1 MITSQEVREAVL
13 VPISTIVD
21 SVRITLERCPPELSA
36 DLVDRGLVLAGG
48 GALLRGFDKLLSEE
62 TGLSVHVAEDPLSA
76 VAEWTGKFLNELK
89 FLRQVAAAD
98 RQWRGSL
105 QIDDFGLRIDFRSS
119 ADFDLNQVQ
128 TRNLQSGIDMSRT
141 SIIALL
147 IFGAVL
153 GYFLSFG
160 PETTQKFKASVY
172 QLLAPFLT
180 GGSGIK
186 KQITSVRTGLKSLDQ
201 LEHENAA
208 LQVENR
214 ELRATNQ
221 SLRDVEHEVNRLRH
235 ALNYRERSVFKL
247 IAAEV
252 IARDSSTW
260 WRTLTINRGRRDAIE
275 TDMPV
280 VTDVG
285 LVGKTT
291 TVSDTISVVLLISD
305 ESCRIAS
312 SVEGSREQGIVS
324 GERVTGGLTP
334 FLDLNFLS
342 KQADLKPGQ
351 KVYTSGVGG
360 VFPSGLLI
368 GAVKSFR
375 VRELDGQAQLTP
387 VVDLSHLED
396 VFVVTGRR

>member
-1 MITSQEVREAVL
+1 
-13 VPISTIVD
+13 
-21 SVRITLERCPPELSA
+21 
-36 DLVDRGLVLAGG
+36 
-48 GALLRGFDKLLSEE
+48 LR
-62 TGLSVHVAEDPLSA
+62 
-76 VAEWTGKFLNELK
+76 
-89 FLRQVAAAD
+89 
-98 RQWRGSL
+98 
-105 QIDDFGLRIDFRSS
+105 IDDFGLRIDFRSS

-214 ELRATNQ
+214 EVRATNQ
-221 SLRDVEHEVNRLRH
+221 GLRDVEHEVNRLRH

-247 IAAEV
+247 IAAEI

-260 WRTLTINRGRRDAIE
+260 WRTITINRGRRDGIE

-280 VTDVG
+280 VTDLG

-291 TVSDTISVVLLISD
+291 TVSDSISVVLLVSD
-305 ESCRIAS
+305 ENCRLAA

-324 GERVTGGLTP
+324 GERTTTGLTP
-334 FLDLNFLS
+334 LLNLNFLS

-360 VFPSGLLI
+360 VFPSGLLV
-368 GAVKSFR
+368 GVVKSYR

-387 VVDLSHLED
+387 AVDLSHLED

>member
-1 MITSQEVREAVL
+1 MQSAVD
-13 VPISTIVD
+13 VD
-21 SVRITLERCPPELSA
+21 RVLSA
-36 DLVDRGLVLAGG
+36 IRDL
-48 GALLRGFDKLLSEE
+48 
-62 TGLSVHVAEDPLSA
+62 
-76 VAEWTGKFLNELK
+76 
-89 FLRQVAAAD
+89 QAAM
-98 RQWRGSL
+98 G
-105 QIDDFGLRIDFRSS
+105 
-119 ADFDLNQVQ
+119 
-128 TRNLQSGIDMSRT
+128 MSRT
-141 SIIALL
+141 NIIVLL
-147 IFGAVL
+147 IFGAIL

-160 PETTQKFKASVY
+160 PNTTQKFKAGVY

-180 GGSGIK
+180 SGSGLK

-201 LEHENAA
+201 LEHENSA

-247 IAAEV
+247 IAAEMV
-252 IARDSSTW
+252 ARDSSTW
-260 WRTLTINRGRRDAIE
+260 WRTVTINRGRRDGIE

-280 VTDVG
+280 VTDEG
-285 LVGKTT
+285 LIGKTT
-291 TVSDTISVVLLISD
+291 TVSDVISVVLLISD
-305 ESCRIAS
+305 ETCRVAA

-324 GERVTGGLTP
+324 GQRVTTGLTP
-334 FLDLNFLS
+334 LLDLNFLS

-368 GAVKSFR
+368 GVVKSYR

-387 VVDLSHLED
+387 AVDLSHLED

>member
-1 MITSQEVREAVL
+1 
-13 VPISTIVD
+13 
-21 SVRITLERCPPELSA
+21 
-36 DLVDRGLVLAGG
+36 
-48 GALLRGFDKLLSEE
+48 LR
-62 TGLSVHVAEDPLSA
+62 
-76 VAEWTGKFLNELK
+76 
-89 FLRQVAAAD
+89 
-98 RQWRGSL
+98 
-105 QIDDFGLRIDFRSS
+105 IDDFGLRIDFRPS

-160 PETTQKFKASVY
+160 PETTQKFKGSVY

-186 KQITSVRTGLKSLDQ
+186 KQITSVRSGLKSLDQ
-201 LEHENAA
+201 LEHENTA

-221 SLRDVEHEVNRLRH
+221 GLRDVEHEVNRLRH

-247 IAAEV
+247 IAAEI

-260 WRTLTINRGRRDAIE
+260 WRTITINRGKRDGIQ

-280 VTDVG
+280 VTDLG

-291 TVSDTISVVLLISD
+291 TVSEGISVVLLLSD
-305 ESCRIAS
+305 ENCRVAA

-324 GERVTGGLTP
+324 GERTTTGLTP
-334 FLDLNFLS
+334 LLNLNFLS

-360 VFPSGLLI
+360 VFPSGLLV
-368 GAVKSFR
+368 GAVKSYR

-387 VVDLSHLED
+387 AVDLSHLED